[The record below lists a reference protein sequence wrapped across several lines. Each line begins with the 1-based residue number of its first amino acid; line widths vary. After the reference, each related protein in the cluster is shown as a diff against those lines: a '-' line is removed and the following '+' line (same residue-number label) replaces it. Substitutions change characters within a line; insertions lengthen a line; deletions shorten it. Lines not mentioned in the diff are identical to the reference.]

1 MLPEGSNAAKEEER
15 LRLQK
20 ELALSESQKV
30 KVMSLIQSL
39 ENLQKRLA
47 VIEWCILSFS
57 SDVGFVRLYHG

>member
-57 SDVGFVRLYHG
+57 SDVGFACVHHG

>member
-1 MLPEGSNAAKEEER
+1 MKEEER
-15 LRLQK
+15 LKLKK

-39 ENLQKRLA
+39 ELLQKRLS

-57 SDVGFVRLYHG
+57 SDVPMA

>member
-1 MLPEGSNAAKEEER
+1 MKEEER
-15 LRLQK
+15 LKLKK

-39 ENLQKRLA
+39 ELLQKRLS

-57 SDVGFVRLYHG
+57 SDVPMACVGHN